1 MKFNQRTVQI
11 LRNFSTINEGL
22 IFKTGNVIQT
32 ATVTK
37 TIKARAKLNADVE
50 KQFAVAELPKFLSA
64 LSLFEEPELNVTD
77 TTVVIGSG
85 GEKLKYTLAE
95 PSLIRSPSEREI
107 VLPSIDVQFQLK
119 NDILNRVMKA
129 LGIIG
134 APEIAIT
141 GDGEKVYLE
150 VINTS
155 NPSSS
160 TYKVEVGTTDKKFQ
174 LIFLA
179 DNIKI
184 LPGDYDVDI
193 CKSGIAHFKSD
204 DLEYWMPFE
213 HTSTFED

>member
-1 MKFNQRTVQI
+1 MKFNNRTVQI

-37 TIKARAKLNADVE
+37 TIKARAKLNADVQ

-64 LSLFEEPELNVTD
+64 LSLFEEPELDVTD
-77 TTVVIGSG
+77 TNVIIGSG
-85 GEKLKYTLAE
+85 TEKLKYTLAE
-95 PSLIRSPSEREI
+95 PSLIRSPSEKEI
-107 VLPSIDVQFQLK
+107 ELPSHDVQFELK

-150 VINTS
+150 VINTA

-160 TYKVEVGTTDKKFQ
+160 TYKVEVGITDKRFQ

-179 DNIKI
+179 DNLKI
-184 LPGDYDVDI
+184 LPGDYTVDI
-193 CKSGIAHFKSD
+193 CKRGIAHFKSE